1 MQFFKILPISLVLLL
16 SIQWQSQLK
25 SADLLDDIYSGAVE
39 VKNLDPE
46 LLTAIRAGDIENI
59 NFLLNDAKTNPDVTD
74 DSGNTAL
81 DLAIASENLAAIGL
95 LLAAGANVKTV
106 NKYHDII
113 FNPVLINAVKTGN
126 PEVVQL
132 LLAAGADLNLID
144 EAGDTALKIAQ
155 REGYDEIVSLLE
167 TAALSKDQENLAP
180 SGVDR
185 FKARAVYGEHVK
197 NKYGTVLN
205 IN

>member
-113 FNPVLINAVKTGN
+113 FNPVFSVTFW
-126 PEVVQL
+126 
-132 LLAAGADLNLID
+132 LNFFLC
-144 EAGDTALKIAQ
+144 
-155 REGYDEIVSLLE
+155 
-167 TAALSKDQENLAP
+167 LSHN
-180 SGVDR
+180 
-185 FKARAVYGEHVK
+185 FKYLPDYFKV
-197 NKYGTVLN
+197 
-205 IN
+205 